1 MSASVDPQYLLEGA
15 VFALEQSGVLL
26 RDAALLY
33 RSGSHASGVALA
45 AFAREELGRWKI
57 LLSLRGN
64 VFNGETL
71 TIDDIKARCEDHV
84 TKQRA
89 GMLSLTMRADQDT
102 RAGQLI
108 MSRIMSSPGSE
119 EWAKTDAAIA
129 QIDRSKKK
137 RVPHD
142 RHEQRESALYVDPI
156 SPDRWNRP
164 SAAISREFAR
174 QFIEDAR
181 NDYAI
186 QCLNRYNDFAV
197 LRDVDA
203 ELCKALE
210 GWSDRPTL
218 PLPEGP
224 LPF

>member
-71 TIDDIKARCEDHV
+71 TIDDIKARCEDH
-84 TKQRA
+84 
-89 GMLSLTMRADQDT
+89 
-102 RAGQLI
+102 
-108 MSRIMSSPGSE
+108 
-119 EWAKTDAAIA
+119 
-129 QIDRSKKK
+129 
-137 RVPHD
+137 